1 VFLART
7 IERLHTPPPTVPG
20 EMAYAAGWA
29 IVESPEVGEVHV
41 HSGSAGTFLATIEL
55 YPGLE
60 AAVVVAT
67 NSPLGVGTAVSREI
81 TDLVKQRIG
90 K

>member
-1 VFLART
+1 MGPFIAPAGDVHCSIDDLAVYAILHLRGLAGRDKVFLART

-41 HSGSAGTFLATIEL
+41 HSGSAGTFLATIQL
-55 YPGLE
+55 
-60 AAVVVAT
+60 
-67 NSPLGVGTAVSREI
+67 
-81 TDLVKQRIG
+81 
-90 K
+90 